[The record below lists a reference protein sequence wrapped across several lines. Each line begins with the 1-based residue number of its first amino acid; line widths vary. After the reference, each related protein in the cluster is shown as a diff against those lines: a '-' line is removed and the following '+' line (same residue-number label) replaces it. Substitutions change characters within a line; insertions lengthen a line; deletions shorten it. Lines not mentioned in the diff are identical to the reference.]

1 MQETVKENIEE
12 NTNDYYLQMKNI
24 TKCFGKFRA
33 LDGVN
38 LNVKKGSVHALL
50 GENGAG
56 NTTLMNILY
65 GLYQA
70 DLGDIFI
77 NGELHIM

>member
-1 MQETVKENIEE
+1 MKDTVKENIEE

-33 LDGVN
+33 WDGVN

-50 GENGAG
+50 DKKKKNK
-56 NTTLMNILY
+56 TTLMNILY
-65 GLYQA
+65 GLYQT
-70 DLGDIFI
+70 D
-77 NGELHIM
+77 